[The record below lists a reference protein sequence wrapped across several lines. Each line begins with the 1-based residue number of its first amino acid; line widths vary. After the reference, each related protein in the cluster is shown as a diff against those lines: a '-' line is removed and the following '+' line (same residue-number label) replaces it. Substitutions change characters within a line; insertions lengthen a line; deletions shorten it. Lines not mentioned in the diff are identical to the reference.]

1 MPSGRVFRPVA
12 AAAALAAAVAIALLM
27 LRVTADRRY
36 DPDDDARYRAGERI
50 RTDRVWTRRK

>member
-1 MPSGRVFRPVA
+1 MPSGRVFRLVA
-12 AAAALAAAVAIALLM
+12 AAAALAAAAAIPLLM

-36 DPDDDARYRAGERI
+36 DPDDDARDKASERI